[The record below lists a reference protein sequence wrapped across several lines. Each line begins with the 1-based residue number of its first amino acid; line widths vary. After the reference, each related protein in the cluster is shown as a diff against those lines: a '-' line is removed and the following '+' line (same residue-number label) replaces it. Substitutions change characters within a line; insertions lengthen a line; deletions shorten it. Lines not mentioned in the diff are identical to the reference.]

1 MVDVTPM
8 MPGDRQV
15 IESYGDGRFRVTG
28 VAYQGSIIVFPNRV
42 VDWPLGDIGELAPEQ
57 LSDVMVAEPPVEVL
71 LIGCGERAKPVPP
84 QVKKALREAGVGA
97 EPMDTS
103 AACRTYNVLVAEDRR
118 VAAALIA
125 V

>member
-1 MVDVTPM
+1 MVPA
-8 MPGDRQV
+8 DRQV
-15 IESYGDGRFRVTG
+15 IESYGEGRFRVTG
-28 VAYQGSIIVFPNRV
+28 VAYEGSILVFPDRV
-42 VDWPLGDIGELAPEQ
+42 VDWPLAEIGDLGLDQ
-57 LSDVMVAEPPVEVL
+57 LSDVLESEPPVDVL
-71 LIGCGERAKPVPP
+71 LIGCGPRARPVPP
-84 QVKKALREAGVGA
+84 PVKKALREAGVGA